1 MCDSSM
7 ADSASFS
14 SLLKSV
20 LTNNSSTVRF
30 QGQYN
35 TSQQEIM
42 VSTKPRVSEAQFE
55 LPAECTNPSTNISS
69 LAPATISISHSAPVI
84 QKHLLTE
91 NIDRITSHP
100 RIVMESPATDGYS
113 WRKYGQKQV
122 KSSRSFRSYYRCSHS
137 NCHAKKKV
145 QRCDQSGQVIDTVYI
160 GQHNHDLS
168 QNKCNISRGSAS
180 SAKLTA
186 SSHIVDSDNKVD
198 NADVSICWEDGR
210 QSSLH
215 MTESEQQSSS
225 SSNGNFGIKGEEQNG
240 TELESSK
247 FYCTS
252 EIGHETKNSC
262 GIAKAE
268 VPEKH
273 GAEPWPR
280 KRKKESSVYLAP
292 VLKATKDTNIVV
304 HAADGAMSSDGF
316 RWRKY
321 GQKMVKANSYLRSYY
336 RCTSAGCP
344 SRKHV
349 EMAIDDART
358 TTIKYEGKHDH
369 DMPVPRKQKG
379 SKSLVHNSPP
389 ANANAAHCKKTSN
402 LSSQR
407 FSSSTEWAVDREE
420 NMMDEKVLEL
430 GGEMALES
438 AQTLLSIGTEL
449 RPC

>member
-1 MCDSSM
+1 
-7 ADSASFS
+7 
-14 SLLKSV
+14 
-20 LTNNSSTVRF
+20 
-30 QGQYN
+30 
-35 TSQQEIM
+35 M

-247 FYCTS
+247 F
-252 EIGHETKNSC
+252 
-262 GIAKAE
+262 
-268 VPEKH
+268 
-273 GAEPWPR
+273 
-280 KRKKESSVYLAP
+280 VYLAP